1 MTRLAAALLAIALA
15 GCGFHPLYG
24 GMNGGMGG
32 TMATIYVEPVPDALG
47 YELRNRMIDL
57 LNGPGT
63 AGGAAYHLKLTVSET
78 SQGSALQNETNSGQT
93 SITITRYN
101 DTLTVTYS
109 LTDANH
115 QVITHGTETGLSAY
129 NVVTSPYATL
139 TAQQSAD
146 KNAAVD
152 IAYRIRTDLAVYF
165 AQSEQPRPLPPKK

>member
-1 MTRLAAALLAIALA
+1 MAASRAAMTVGILVLG

-24 GMNGGMGG
+24 DNG
-32 TMATIYVEPVPDALG
+32 ATAETAGKLAAIYVDPIPETKLG
-47 YELRNRMIDL
+47 YELRNELIDL
-57 LNGPGT
+57 FDASGDPSKNVYRLRVTIGT
-63 AGGAAYHLKLTVSET
+63 KSEGVAIQNDAA
-78 SQGSALQNETNSGQT
+78 
-93 SITITRYN
+93 ITRYN

-109 LTDANH
+109 LSDAKG
-115 QVITHGTETGLSAY
+115 QVITRGTETGLSAY

-165 AQSEQPRPLPPKK
+165 AQSEQPRPTKK

>member
-1 MTRLAAALLAIALA
+1 MRHARAALVLALA
-15 GCGFHPLYG
+15 SLAGGCGFHPLYG
-24 GMNGGMGG
+24 DNG
-32 TMATIYVEPVPDALG
+32 ATAETAGKLAVIYVDPIPDNKLG
-47 YELRNRMIDL
+47 YELRNELIDL
-57 LNGPGT
+57 FDASGDPSKNVYRLRVTINTKSEGV
-63 AGGAAYHLKLTVSET
+63 AIQNDAA
-78 SQGSALQNETNSGQT
+78 
-93 SITITRYN
+93 ITRYN

-152 IAYRIRTDLAVYF
+152 IAYRIRIDLAVYF
-165 AQSEQPRPLPPKK
+165 AQSEQPRPLAPKK